1 MACCLAGWCAVA
13 SLLQAVLGLMRP
25 DSSTKLHRTWYH
37 LHSSA
42 GRLNAAAGIINMFIG
57 TALMHQIQVRR
68 RRCCCGAVCLQ
79 EAVCSTRLTQQSAQ
93 KGSRASRRSLQGLAR
108 FCIVAPYTPPLP
120 SAPLCSPWLIQPDT
134 LFVLVA
140 QASGF
145 WAWFL
150 PALAC
155 AALVLAAAV
164 ALEVKMVDLE
174 RRGLFK
180 PSHHLYRSKLKDP
193 FLAPLK
199 ANIGKQGSGSF
210 DGGRTPRSGD
220 SGGAYSTGST
230 PLASV
235 GSMDLFRRRRSTAS
249 GMGSW
254 PGMSQGAGGGGGLP
268 SHLRPGGGAGADP
281 QQVAISYV

>member
-1 MACCLAGWCAVA
+1 MMHPDA
-13 SLLQAVLGLMRP
+13 LLLLVVQA
-25 DSSTKLHRTWYH
+25 T
-37 LHSSA
+37 
-42 GRLNAAAGIINMFIG
+42 
-57 TALMHQIQVRR
+57 
-68 RRCCCGAVCLQ
+68 
-79 EAVCSTRLTQQSAQ
+79 
-93 KGSRASRRSLQGLAR
+93 
-108 FCIVAPYTPPLP
+108 
-120 SAPLCSPWLIQPDT
+120 
-134 LFVLVA
+134 
-140 QASGF
+140 GF
-145 WAWFL
+145 WTWFL

-155 AALVLAAAV
+155 ASLVVAAAV

-174 RRGLFK
+174 RAGLFK

-220 SGGAYSTGST
+220 GGGGYSTAST
-230 PLASV
+230 PLASM
-235 GSMDLFRRRRSTAS
+235 GSMNMFQRRRSTAS

-268 SHLRPGGGAGADP
+268 SHLRHGGGGAAGSDP